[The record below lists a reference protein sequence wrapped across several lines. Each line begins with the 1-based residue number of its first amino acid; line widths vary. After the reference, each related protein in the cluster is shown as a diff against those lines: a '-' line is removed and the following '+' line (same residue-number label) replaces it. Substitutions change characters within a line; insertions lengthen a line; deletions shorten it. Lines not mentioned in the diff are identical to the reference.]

1 MPSPKPVIAVRT
13 DQKTIDKFKIVA
25 ESNKRSMSAELEL
38 QVIKMIKKY
47 ESRNGEIKIEE

>member
-13 DQKTIDKFKIVA
+13 DQKTIEKFKIVA

-38 QVIKMIKKY
+38 QVIKMIKEY